1 MRLKFP
7 KSQRTMGSWP
17 IAVVLTLC
25 AGAAFGQSTD
35 TATTSKA
42 ATSLPSLSALDLG
55 SSSKPS
61 LRFAFMTQGPSST
74 NMSETASPEETK
86 TDMEEI
92 MVVGTGLQSSLRS
105 SAEFK
110 RGATGVVDLISSE
123 DLGKFP
129 DTNVAESLQRI
140 TGVGI
145 TRTRGGEGQFVTVRG
160 LGEEFNAV
168 TYNGR
173 LLATENN
180 GREFSFDVIASEL
193 IGGAEVYK
201 TPTANQGDGS
211 LGGRVNLR
219 PAMPL
224 DTPGLRAIA
233 SIGGQHEGLAD
244 TTGLRASGVASY
256 NWDDTFGILG
266 SFSYQKRNAR
276 TDVAEST
283 FLVND
288 VQVDNAGFAGVQLD
302 QDGDGRNDTT
312 NAPIVTNDGRFNGF
326 AVSLVEQERERLGG
340 TLAMQYRPSN
350 KFTLTVDG
358 LYTAFRTP
366 SVQYS
371 YSYFPTLADPSL
383 VAQDAV
389 LNGADQ
395 IVSHSATPF
404 ATDLVVRENEGDT
417 QTFAVGANA
426 RWEIVDGLEIDL
438 DASFSRANGQR
449 DNLGSA
455 GGSGGFFV
463 IGYPDGAFRQLGL
476 NGRRVPD
483 VFFTAA
489 NTPGGQQ
496 LPLSQLS
503 ANDARLHFAR
513 NDFVKV
519 EDEII
524 SGRGDINWWIN
535 DLWKLALGVDVVG
548 RQKQNKAFNNV
559 ATQCAFCGYATPFAD
574 FGDPGRLF
582 RGFTPSDFLA
592 GADANIPRVFPR
604 LNPDAIRAAYA
615 NGAPDALTAIR
626 DRSASSIVEEIVMGG
641 YFQVD
646 HLGTVFELP
655 YAVNLG
661 LRLAYTD
668 LTSKGFGNVVSD
680 VVSVVRASDG
690 NNQTFT
696 LTPPERLVQT
706 NSYLDILPSLN
717 VSLDIFEGFVAR
729 VGVSRSL
736 SRPTLTDLS
745 TFFSV
750 SSTNVGGEGIVRANP
765 ALDPIRSTNFD
776 ISLEL
781 YSLSGSY
788 VAIAGFYKKIDN
800 FVTQRIATETVTIND
815 VTIQQAN
822 GQDVQGDPVD
832 IVFRIQEPQNGD
844 SADIY
849 GLEIGGQ
856 YLSNVGLG
864 IAANITLAD
873 SEATSGGIKAP
884 LENISNL
891 SANVSIF
898 YERAALLGTGDGI
911 SARISMN
918 HRSDYLVGQ
927 TFEGGRNEFVDDFTQ
942 FDLSLKYNIT
952 EGIGVFFDGI
962 NITDEKFFRFSETR
976 DFLESFEVNGA
987 RWVFGV
993 RGQL

>member
-1 MRLKFP
+1 MQLEASTTQSNATRIWSFA
-7 KSQRTMGSWP
+7 
-17 IAVVLTLC
+17 AVLALC
-25 AGAAFGQSTD
+25 AAPGVAFGQPTVTST
-35 TATTSKA
+35 A
-42 ATSLPSLSALDLG
+42 AEAASPSLEQS
-55 SSSKPS
+55 PS
-61 LRFAFMTQGPSST
+61 DEAQ
-74 NMSETASPEETK
+74 PEESNPEV
-86 TDMEEI
+86 EELT
-92 MVVGTGLQSSLRS
+92 VTGISRSLRS
-105 SAEFK
+105 SAELK
-110 RGATGVVDLISSE
+110 RGSTGVVDAISSE

-193 IGGAEVYK
+193 IAGAEVYK
-201 TPTANQGDGS
+201 TPTASQGDGS

-224 DTPGLRAIA
+224 DSEGVRMAA
-233 SIGGQHEGLAD
+233 SLGGQYEGLAD

-256 NWDDTFGILG
+256 NWEDTFGILG
-266 SFSYQKRNAR
+266 SFSYQKRDAR

-288 VQVDNAGFAGVQLD
+288 VQVDDAGFAGVQLD
-302 QDGDGRNDTT
+302 QDGDGFNDTT
-312 NAPIVTNDGRFNGF
+312 NAPILTNDGRFNGF
-326 AVSLVEQERERLGG
+326 AVSLVEQVRERLGG
-340 TLAMQYRPSN
+340 TVAMQYRPSK

-358 LYTAFRTP
+358 LYTTFRTP

-371 YSYFPTLADPSL
+371 YSYFPTLADPGR
-383 VAQDAV
+383 VAPNAV
-389 LNGADQ
+389 INGANQ
-395 IVSHSATPF
+395 VISHSATPF

-417 QTFAVGANA
+417 DTIAVGANA
-426 RWEIVDGLEIDL
+426 SWQILDGLDFDL
-438 DASFSRANGQR
+438 DVSYSRAEGQR

-463 IGYPDGAFRQLGL
+463 IGYPDGAFRQFGGTG
-476 NGRRVPD
+476 NRVPD
-483 VFFTAA
+483 AFFTAA
-489 NTPGGQQ
+489 NTPGGPQV
-496 LPLSQLS
+496 PLSQLS
-503 ANDARLHFAR
+503 PNDARLHFAR
-513 NDFVKV
+513 NDIVRV
-519 EDEII
+519 EDEIV
-524 SGRGDINWWIN
+524 SARGDVKWRID

-548 RQKQNKAFNNV
+548 RQKQNKAFNNI
-559 ATQCAFCGYATPFAD
+559 ATQCQFCGYATPFAT

-582 RGFTPSDFLA
+582 SGFTPSDFLA
-592 GADANIPRVFPR
+592 GTDANIPRVFPK

-626 DRSASSIVEEIVMGG
+626 DRRASSIVEEIVTGG
-641 YFQVD
+641 YVQVD
-646 HLGTVFELP
+646 HLGSVFDLP

-661 LRLAYTD
+661 VRFAYTD

-696 LTPPERLVQT
+696 LNDPERQVQT
-706 NSYLDILPSLN
+706 NSYFDVLPALN
-717 VSLDIFEGFVAR
+717 VSVDITERFIAR
-729 VGVSRSL
+729 LGVSRSL

-750 SSTNVGGEGIVRANP
+750 SSTNVGGEGIVRSNP
-765 ALDPIRSTNFD
+765 GLEPIRSTNVDLSF
-776 ISLEL
+776 EL
-781 YSLSGSY
+781 YSDYGSY
-788 VAIAGFYKKIDN
+788 IGIAGFYKNITN
-800 FVTQRIATETVTIND
+800 FVTQRIASETVTIDD

-822 GQDVQGDPVD
+822 GPDLQGDPVD
-832 IVFRIQEPQNGD
+832 ITFRIQEPQNGD
-844 SADIY
+844 TADIY

-856 YLSNVGLG
+856 YLSEVGLG
-864 IAANITLAD
+864 VAANLTLTE
-873 SEATSGGIKAP
+873 SEATSGGVKAP
-884 LENISNL
+884 LENISDL

-898 YERAALLGTGDGI
+898 YETPTVVGDSDGF

-942 FDLSLKYNIT
+942 FDLSIKYNIT
-952 EGIGVFFDGI
+952 EELGMFFEGI
-962 NITDEKFFRFSETR
+962 NITDEKFYRFSETR

-987 RWVFGV
+987 RWVFGM
-993 RGQL
+993 RGRL